1 MTARQTAYK
10 FLSNFD
16 LEIDFAWYFYEMKE
30 KFPEITRKEII
41 DLYNGWQERKRNNDE
56 WGDRYVIFPKCW
68 EKPLADGSIAI
79 QIPE

>member
-1 MTARQTAYK
+1 MTPKQTAYK
-10 FLSNFD
+10 YLSNFD
-16 LEIDFAWYFYEMKE
+16 LEINFGWYFYVMKE
-30 KFPEITRKEII
+30 KHPGISRKEII
-41 DLYNGWQERKRNNDE
+41 DLYNDWQELNNDE